1 MHPAIRWSKQDPLLE
16 SHVYELK
23 ETTAVNTTTVMKRKR
38 TISELQVETK
48 EHLDTSSVR
57 VCEENVPM
65 KKRRRLAVT
74 APSVT
79 ASSSEIYIVPV
90 GMTWSNNSCAYDS
103 VFTILFAILFM
114 EY

>member
-16 SHVYELK
+16 SYVYELK
-23 ETTAVNTTTVMKRKR
+23 ETTAVNTTTVMKRKCM
-38 TISELQVETK
+38 ILELQVETK

-74 APSVT
+74 APSVM
-79 ASSSEIYIVPV
+79 ASSSESYIVPV

>member
-23 ETTAVNTTTVMKRKR
+23 ETTAVNTTTVMKRKCM
-38 TISELQVETK
+38 ILELQVETK

-65 KKRRRLAVT
+65 KKRQYFTLPHLLRWNPLDSPESSGLDRTPEMSHIVT
-74 APSVT
+74 WWFRQSPL
-79 ASSSEIYIVPV
+79 E
-90 GMTWSNNSCAYDS
+90 
-103 VFTILFAILFM
+103 
-114 EY
+114 

>member
-23 ETTAVNTTTVMKRKR
+23 ETTAVNTTTVMKRKCM
-38 TISELQVETK
+38 ILELQVETK

-65 KKRRRLAVT
+65 KKRQYFTLPHLLRWTHRN
-74 APSVT
+74 
-79 ASSSEIYIVPV
+79 PV
-90 GMTWSNNSCAYDS
+90 DLTGLQKCH
-103 VFTILFAILFM
+103 ILSHGGSAGVRWNKIK
-114 EY
+114 